1 MRRLTRHVSVTAHK
15 DDESQAQF
23 SEESRLM
30 KKPNYSH
37 SCSFTL
43 YYRSSFRS
51 VSVQATGEVRP
62 AVDTAHFTHTL
73 GLYIAVMGVR
83 TWGKW
88 GQLTPPGKMDEKLKS
103 EMFIF

>member
-1 MRRLTRHVSVTAHK
+1 MQRLTRHVSVTAHK
-15 DDESQAQF
+15 DDESPAQF

-51 VSVQATGEVRP
+51 VSVQATGDVRP
-62 AVDTAHFTHTL
+62 AVDTAHFTHT
-73 GLYIAVMGVR
+73 VMGFR

-88 GQLTPPGKMDEKLKS
+88 GQLTPLEKWMKN
-103 EMFIF
+103 